1 MQSILGRRRS
11 PREAPSTQ
19 YIAQSLSI
27 AVTECARDQ
36 TECRHE
42 PETFGACI
50 VPPDP
55 YTAWLDRRESDR
67 ERREQ
72 GSVRWVV
79 RPRAVAGPAAR

>member
-11 PREAPSTQ
+11 LREAPSIQ
-19 YIAQSLSI
+19 HIAQSLSI
-27 AVTECARDQ
+27 AVTECAPHQ

-55 YTAWLDRRESDR
+55 YTAWLERRESDR
-67 ERREQ
+67 ERQ

-79 RPRAVAGPAAR
+79 RPRAVAGPTAR